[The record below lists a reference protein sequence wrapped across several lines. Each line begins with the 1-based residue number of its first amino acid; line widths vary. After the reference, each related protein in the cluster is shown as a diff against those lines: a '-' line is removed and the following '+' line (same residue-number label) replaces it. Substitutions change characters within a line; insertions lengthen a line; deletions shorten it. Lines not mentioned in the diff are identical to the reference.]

1 VSRRFEELAFS
12 ETPMGELTLRR
23 RRDPQLGVD
32 VYEVK
37 LGDEFLMSSLFT
49 VAEVELARLG
59 LAAIEGTDLEVVVGG
74 LGLGYTAR
82 AALDDSRVTSV
93 TVLEALPEVIDWHRR
108 DLLPATAGLAA
119 DPRLR
124 LVQADFFAAVASG
137 GGFRVQ
143 LHSRVDIEAPGRVV
157 DGVLLDIDHS
167 PRHVLHPRHASFY
180 TASGLAALR
189 RLLRTGG
196 VFALWS
202 DDPPDPEFE
211 TVLAEVFDRSQS
223 HVVAF
228 ANPLTG
234 GTSANTVYVAT

>member
-1 VSRRFEELAFS
+1 MSRRFEELAFS

-37 LGDEFLMSSLFT
+37 LGEEFLMSSLFT

-59 LAAIEGTDLEVVVGG
+59 LGAVEGDDLEVVVGG

-82 AALDDSRVTSV
+82 AALDDPRVASV
-93 TVLEALPEVIDWHRR
+93 TVVEALPEVIDWHRE

-124 LVQADFFAAVASG
+124 LVHADFFAAVASAE
-137 GGFRVQ
+137 GFDAGYDV
-143 LHSRVDIEAPGRVV
+143 EASGRVV

-167 PRHVLHPRHASFY
+167 PRHLLHPSHAPFY
-180 TASGLAALR
+180 TAAGLASLR
-189 RLLRTGG
+189 RLLRLGG

-202 DDPPDPEFE
+202 DDPPDPDVE
-211 TVLAEVFDRSQS
+211 TVLAEVFDRTES
-223 HVVAF
+223 HVVDF
-228 ANPLTG
+228 PNPLTG